1 MGFPFIKKKKSKE
14 PTASAE
20 ESVPATAA
28 AGTTAIENTET
39 KTTMV
44 ATAKPGTEKP
54 PVGKPATKKAA
65 PIPHTPIRNTKS
77 KHSDAPSTGSKNRR
91 RMFFGKASSPNTPGT
106 PDTEPAAT
114 PESVLEYINVRAASA
129 GGDDFE
135 VFMGDYPEEV
145 LLEREMIRKQL
156 FGDEEEEEGEEDEEE
171 HTADAQAAAA
181 ANDDAETEDAA
192 KVAESPSSVR
202 KAATTN
208 SQEVSADGN
217 VHDADDDADD
227 VPYEV
232 VPPVKAPTSEPPRT
246 VYERKVPEA
255 SPKIQRVRTAAEI
268 AAVAEAI
275 YAVAAITASPN
286 ARARGPTTPVVE
298 GKPFDEEI
306 DYEKDEM
313 EKNELFAMKESER
326 KKEEQHLREQ
336 DTWSTADSTAK
347 SYIPSLGSSFH
358 PRDNSLMASPSG
370 RSFVSNA
377 SDGRSYFSSSEKMTA
392 GKILDALGCRKD
404 TTVAGF
410 SVANMFY
417 DTANACDPTAKNKE
431 PLSRRPYFNE
441 AFAKQFLQKL
451 LTKGVDV
458 LYLQPPG
465 SLGNN
470 SLDWK
475 GRTVTLMI
483 EPGVAG
489 SESAIQPKLEWS
501 TLAGGRTFEIETAS
515 LALLRILSIT
525 SSAQE
530 MKEDGD
536 DDSDL
541 CFFNVTSDTGD
552 VHIFEASS
560 PEERDEIVNGIK
572 NVIARLTF
580 HLVAGDTTASSELY
594 NANINSKSA
603 SVGDLPGLENR
614 KQTMNRIA
622 HTLLA

>member
-1 MGFPFIKKKKSKE
+1 
-14 PTASAE
+14 
-20 ESVPATAA
+20 
-28 AGTTAIENTET
+28 
-39 KTTMV
+39 
-44 ATAKPGTEKP
+44 
-54 PVGKPATKKAA
+54 
-65 PIPHTPIRNTKS
+65 
-77 KHSDAPSTGSKNRR
+77 
-91 RMFFGKASSPNTPGT
+91 
-106 PDTEPAAT
+106 
-114 PESVLEYINVRAASA
+114 
-129 GGDDFE
+129 
-135 VFMGDYPEEV
+135 
-145 LLEREMIRKQL
+145 
-156 FGDEEEEEGEEDEEE
+156 
-171 HTADAQAAAA
+171 
-181 ANDDAETEDAA
+181 
-192 KVAESPSSVR
+192 
-202 KAATTN
+202 
-208 SQEVSADGN
+208 
-217 VHDADDDADD
+217 
-227 VPYEV
+227 
-232 VPPVKAPTSEPPRT
+232 
-246 VYERKVPEA
+246 
-255 SPKIQRVRTAAEI
+255 
-268 AAVAEAI
+268 
-275 YAVAAITASPN
+275 
-286 ARARGPTTPVVE
+286 VVE
-298 GKPFDEEI
+298 GKPLDEEV

-313 EKNELFAMKESER
+313 EEMDQFAMKEAER
-326 KKEEQHLREQ
+326 KMEQQHLREQ
-336 DTWSTADSTAK
+336 DTWSTADSTAR
-347 SYIPSLGSSFH
+347 SYIPSLASSFQ
-358 PRDNSLMASPSG
+358 PRNNSLMASRSG

-377 SDGRSYFSSSEKMTA
+377 SDGRSYFSSSEKTTA

-404 TTVAGF
+404 TTIPGF

-441 AFAKQFLQKL
+441 AFAKKFLKKL

-458 LYLQPPG
+458 LYLQPPE

-501 TLAGGRTFEIETAS
+501 TLAGGRRFEIETAS

-530 MKEDGD
+530 MKEAGD

-560 PEERDEIVNGIK
+560 PEERDDIVNGIK

-594 NANINSKSA
+594 NANPSSKSA
-603 SVGDLPGLENR
+603 PVGDLPGLGNP
-614 KQTMNRIA
+614 KQTMNRMA